1 MSHVIVLWAVSRSAQ
16 IALFA
21 VRQPICTQTDI
32 QLSMSTSNKRS
43 LSDESEDEYSASS
56 SSAPPKKRVSRPSMS
71 SENKENES
79 DASSNIV
86 KMKQKD
92 LEKAS
97 KEELVGYVLALQKL
111 VGKGSAAGGAALSP
125 EKIAEK
131 VEVRERDN
139 WTRQMGSQ
147 LMGVRS

>member
-1 MSHVIVLWAVSRSAQ
+1 
-16 IALFA
+16 
-21 VRQPICTQTDI
+21 
-32 QLSMSTSNKRS
+32 MSTSNKRS
-43 LSDESEDEYSASS
+43 FSDESEDEYSASS
-56 SSAPPKKRVSRPSMS
+56 SSAPPKKRVSKVIMS
-71 SENKENES
+71 SENKENEN
-79 DASSNIV
+79 DASSIV

-131 VEVRERDN
+131 VEVRERD
-139 WTRQMGSQ
+139 QIGSE
-147 LMGVRS
+147 LMDVRL